1 MGLVPPF
8 RKRLWQRDYW
18 DHIIRNESEYNAIRQ
33 YIINNPRSWGDDCL
47 KNGSNELREDNAIY
61 GDDWAFMC

>member
-18 DHIIRNESEYNAIRQ
+18 DIIIRNETEHDAIRQ

-47 KNGSNELREDNAIY
+47 INGTNELQEDNEIY
-61 GDDWAFMC
+61 GDEWRFIC